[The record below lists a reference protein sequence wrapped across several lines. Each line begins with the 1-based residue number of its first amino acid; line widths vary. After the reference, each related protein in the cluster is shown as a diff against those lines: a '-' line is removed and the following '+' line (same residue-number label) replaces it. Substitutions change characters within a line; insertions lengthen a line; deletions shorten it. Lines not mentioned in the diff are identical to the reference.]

1 MGKGVSERMHRKSH
15 IAVVLL
21 TAYFFVSGTL
31 FDAALAFDSNNLEP
45 ASSEQIETALY
56 QANQLMEKKDFAN
69 ALNIIEPFSLLKP
82 HSSKILKCKGQI
94 CFALEKYEDA
104 LEAYNEAIDLQTGD
118 IRLYRNRADVLL
130 QLNKN
135 EEAIA
140 DLNQVLDRRVDAKL
154 TNREESAIYG
164 IKSEAYKKLNKDVQE
179 LKCLNLAISTDPT
192 NIYRVVMR
200 GKYYARRLDP
210 IAAINDYKHATILD
224 PKCAI
229 AYLGRGEEYLNIA
242 ADEQAIVEL
251 DKYISITQDDPYA
264 YYLRAR
270 AFSNVGNFEQANKDV
285 LKSSSFDKTNKDALE
300 ELRAKLKTSHNNSRE
315 RRNLADR
322 YIIAEQEK
330 QKATNAEK
338 ECDEICKAKFK
349 DNLRLKSLSNLQI
362 EKVSRDLGKKAITSE
377 EADKEMSK
385 IATNLLLSD
394 LNKFTAYIKN
404 ANASFIRELKE
415 SSRLEVYSSI
425 RVSDIAFSGE
435 KSLTMPKL
443 RTFNSIIKTDIDWFN
458 EKILPEI
465 RPIISKM
472 KQHTEE
478 AKKANDLPA
487 YRLAFLDLQK
497 SIKEHLQTL
506 NAALQERN
514 KLFEVDRILPAGQ
527 GPANFP
533 IFENSKV
540 EEEALALTKA
550 LKTIETSLNGN

>member
-1 MGKGVSERMHRKSH
+1 MVKMHKKSL
-15 IAVVLL
+15 IAVVIM
-21 TAYFFVSGTL
+21 TAYFFASGSL
-31 FDAALAFDSNNLEP
+31 SDVALAFDSNSLEP

-56 QANQLMEKKDFAN
+56 QAQQMMEKKDFAN
-69 ALNIIEPFSLLKP
+69 ALKLIEPFSVLKP

-94 CFALEKYEDA
+94 CFALEKYDDA
-104 LEAYNEAIDLQTGD
+104 LEAYNEAIDLRTGD
-118 IRLYRNRADVLL
+118 IRTYQNRADVLL

-140 DLNQVLDRRVDAKL
+140 DLNQVLDRRVEAKL
-154 TNREESAIYG
+154 TSREESAIYG

-179 LKCLNLAISTDPT
+179 LKCLNLAVSTDPS

-242 ADEQAIVEL
+242 ADDQAIVEL
-251 DKYISITQDDPYA
+251 DKYISITQNDPYA

-270 AFSNVGNFEQANKDV
+270 AFSNIGNFEQANKDV

-300 ELRAKLKTSHNNSRE
+300 ELRAKLKTPHNNSRE
-315 RRNLADR
+315 RRILADR

-338 ECDEICKAKFK
+338 ELDEICKAKFK
-349 DNLRLKSLSNLQI
+349 DYLKFKSLSNLQI
-362 EKVSRDLGKKAITSE
+362 EKVSRDLGRKAITSE

-394 LNKFTAYIKN
+394 LTKFTAYIKD

-415 SSRLEVYSSI
+415 SNRLEVYSSI

-443 RTFNSIIKTDIDWFN
+443 RTLNSIIKTDIGWFN

-472 KQHTEE
+472 NQHSEE
-478 AKKANDLPA
+478 AKKADELPA
-487 YRLAFLDLQK
+487 FRLALLDLKK
-497 SIKEHLQTL
+497 SIKEHLPTI

-514 KLFEVDRILPAGQ
+514 KLFEVNCNLSENQTSTD
-527 GPANFP
+527 FP
-533 IFENSKV
+533 ISENTKLQ
-540 EEEALALTKA
+540 EEGMALTKA
-550 LKTIETSLNGN
+550 LKTIESSLNCN